1 MGSGASMYVNY
12 IMRFILVNLIL
23 VDCCFRTMAPR
34 TMKRSRR
41 LLIKNKQSEY
51 VGLILQQFDVDKTGT
66 LNREEVY
73 ALCMSI
79 VSKVAPD
86 IGVLDSDVD
95 LVMRLGGDRAKAEVN
110 IQEIP
115 VALSAVLALKT
126 SNVYIHELFVKYD
139 VDHSNSLPKDELS
152 NLLTELNEDI
162 IPNEEDIDFI
172 MKQCDISGDGAIQK
186 DEIKAAIMGWYCLA
200 EEVPMPA
207 SVEEAKSRGYTD
219 DQINNLLNANEAG
232 YNDTQI
238 ADYVLKRTR
247 SSISIKE
254 EDGPVIVI
262 PPSGGSV
269 DADKVANSESEL
281 LASMLRGE
289 SGHEVSTDH
298 KD

>member
-1 MGSGASMYVNY
+1 MGSGASM
-12 IMRFILVNLIL
+12 
-23 VDCCFRTMAPR
+23 TMAPR